1 MPLEEHQQTLAE
13 AVSNKATLGGAAA
26 GLYGYLASINWIGLI
41 GAFVAIVGLMVN
53 IYFQH
58 RRDKREQLETAARI
72 EALRAG
78 KGQLWNE

>member
-1 MPLEEHQQTLAE
+1 MTLPGHQQTLAE
-13 AVSNKATLGGAAA
+13 AVSDKATLGGAAT
-26 GLYGYLASINWIGLI
+26 GVIGWLASINWIGLL
-41 GAFVAIVGLMVN
+41 GVAIALMGLIANV
-53 IYFQH
+53 YFQH

>member
-1 MPLEEHQQTLAE
+1 MTIQEHQHNLTE
-13 AVSNKATLGGAAA
+13 AISNKTILGGAAT
-26 GLYGYLASINWIGLI
+26 GIVGWLTSINWIGLI